1 MLDPTLTDKAKNYD
15 LLSLAERY
23 TTLKRAAS
31 TGGGEYHGA
40 CPFCPASKD
49 SFSLQLNHKGK
60 GQRWYCRKCSGGYWL
75 TVIDFQMRL
84 AGQNFKEA
92 VIALAGDQ
100 LPAPT
105 RRVIP
110 AEDTTQ
116 SEPPTQDWQDRAREV
131 IAICESN
138 LWSDHGEP
146 ARQWLRERGLNDDT
160 LRRWHVGYLPGHYKE
175 WRKIAGHSVPCGVV
189 IPCEVNGAIWYVK
202 TRRATGNPK
211 FQQIKGGRVA
221 LFMGDTLINACEACV
236 TEGEFDAMLLWQ
248 CLQHATNERWR
259 SLGVATPG
267 SKENHKHL
275 DLDIWARYLIHLR
288 RLVIMYDQDGES
300 EEAKDYWR
308 SIAGRAYVHR
318 WSNINEGDKDLTDF
332 HKSGGRL
339 LDLAS
344 FGVTL
349 AEYHDPDPIELP
361 EVITS
366 YIADAGLQI
375 AECEPDSEGFLITVT
390 H

>member
-1 MLDPTLTDKAKNYD
+1 MLDQTLIDKAKNYD
-15 LLSLAERY
+15 LFSLAERY

-31 TGGGEYHGA
+31 TGGGEYQGA

-60 GQRWYCRKCSGGYWL
+60 GQRWHCRKCSNGYWL

-84 AGQNFKEA
+84 TGENFKDA
-92 VIALAGDQ
+92 VIALAGDH

-105 RRVIP
+105 HRVIP
-110 AEDTTQ
+110 TEDTTQ
-116 SEPPTQDWQDRAREV
+116 NEPPSQDWQDRAREV
-131 IAICESN
+131 IAVCEKN
-138 LWSDHGEP
+138 LWGDHGNA
-146 ARQWLRERGLNDDT
+146 ARQWLYDRGLNDDT
-160 LRRWHVGYLPGHYKE
+160 LQRWHIGYLPGHYTKGQ
-175 WRKIAGHSVPCGVV
+175 KIAEHYVPYGIV
-189 IPCEVNGAIWYVK
+189 IPCEVGGAIWYVK
-202 TRRATGNPK
+202 TRRAVDIGKKYP
-211 FQQIKGGRVA
+211 QVEGSRVA
-221 LFMGDTLINACEACV
+221 LFMGDTLINAREACI

-259 SLGVATPG
+259 SLGVATLGG
-267 SKENHKHL
+267 SSNR
-275 DLDIWARYLIHLR
+275 LDIDQWAHYLIHLR
-288 RLVIMYDQDGES
+288 RLVIMYDQDGKS

-318 WSNINEGDKDLTDF
+318 WTNINEGDKDLTDF

-361 EVITS
+361 EVVTS

-375 AECEPDSEGFLITVT
+375 ADCEPDSEGLLITVT